1 MCSETF
7 YVLFIESPVHTIL
20 IVDDEASARQ
30 NYSTILTH
38 YGYSVVLA
46 ASVAEAL
53 LKLRSEETI
62 DLVLTDMRM
71 GSQSGLDL
79 LREARRLHSDLDIIV
94 LTGHAEMAN
103 AIEAMKLGAADYLT
117 KDADY
122 QEVLLTIQKVFEKR
136 TLKSEIARL
145 REQVQGQY
153 SFRNIVGASRAMKD
167 VLAVLERVAPT
178 DSRVLIT
185 GETGTGKE
193 LVAETIHLNSSRKNG
208 PFVAINCG
216 AIPVDLQESELFGHL
231 RGAFTGAM
239 RDKKGLL
246 ETANGGTVFLDEIG
260 EMTLE
265 TQVKLLRFL
274 ENGEF
279 TPVGSTTR
287 KIANVRVIAATNRDL
302 AEAIREHSFREDLYY
317 RLKVVSLHLPPLRE
331 RKEDI
336 PLLAGALL
344 EDLRTRVQHTVR
356 QISPAAMEA
365 LLAYDWPGNVRE
377 LKNVIE
383 RALIFARS
391 QTIEV
396 EDLPEELF
404 RIPAS
409 NGSGAHSEG
418 TQPLDKMEKEYILQI
433 LEKNAGNKL
442 QTAKQLNIA
451 TTTLYRKLRMY
462 GIE

>member
-1 MCSETF
+1 
-7 YVLFIESPVHTIL
+7 
-20 IVDDEASARQ
+20 

-38 YGYSVVLA
+38 FGYKVVLA
-46 ASVAEAL
+46 SSVAEAMSH
-53 LKLRSEETI
+53 LRSEEAI
-62 DLVLTDMRM
+62 DLVLTDMRI
-71 GSQSGLDL
+71 GAQSGLDL
-79 LREARRLHSDLDIIV
+79 LREARRLTPDLDIIV

-122 QEVLLTIQKVFEKR
+122 REILLTIEKVLEKR

-153 SFRNIVGASRAMKD
+153 SFRNIVGASRAMKE
-167 VLAVLERVAPT
+167 VLAIIERVAPT
-178 DSRVLIT
+178 DSRVLLT

-193 LVAETIHLNSSRKNG
+193 LVAETIHLNSPRKNG

-246 ETANGGTVFLDEIG
+246 EAADEGTVFLDEIG
-260 EMTLE
+260 EMT
-265 TQVKLLRFL
+265 TDSQVKLLRFL

-287 KIANVRVIAATNRDL
+287 KIAKVRVIAATNRDL
-302 AEAIREHSFREDLYY
+302 AEAIRDHSFRDDLYY
-317 RLKVVSLHLPPLRE
+317 RLKVISLHLPPLRE

-336 PLLAGALL
+336 PLLATALL
-344 EDLRTRVQHTVR
+344 EDLRPRVQHAVP
-356 QISPAAMEA
+356 QFSDAAMEA
-365 LLAYDWPGNVRE
+365 LIEYRWPGNVRE
-377 LKNVIE
+377 LKNAIE
-383 RALIFARS
+383 RALIFAHS
-391 QTIEV
+391 HTIEI

-404 RIPAS
+404 RVPTS
-409 NGSGAHSEG
+409 NGGGTHSEG
-418 TQPLDKMEKEYILQI
+418 TLPLDKMEMEYILQI
-433 LEKNAGNKL
+433 LEKNGGNKL

-451 TTTLYRKLRMY
+451 TTTLYRKLRVY